1 MTDSERNRLDDL
13 KARLWGHVS
22 PPGLRNEDEE
32 RLAEALDALDARD
45 AEIARL
51 QGVLDEMSEAWPEHR
66 VDCVEPRDEGERI
79 LQHFARKARTALKGG
94 SHD

>member
-1 MTDSERNRLDDL
+1 MSDDQKYTLNEQLEAEADDL
-13 KARLWGHVS
+13 RDLGYKVVPSL
-22 PPGLRNEDEE
+22 LDES
-32 RLAEALDALDARD
+32 RRTLNAQAT
-45 AEIARL
+45 EIARL